1 MIEFVDNWIMLS
13 KQWQIK
19 NNQVEAD
26 VTFNEYFFVSRVL
39 RMRWAINTNSL
50 IISLFLEIYK
60 KWFCMHKK
68 ISSLQSTTL
77 QIEPREI
84 IGLNRTIEC
93 KNLLVLMGRIAN
105 C

>member
-1 MIEFVDNWIMLS
+1 MIEPVDNWIMLS

-39 RMRWAINTNSL
+39 RMRSAINTNSS
-50 IISLFLEIYK
+50 IISLSLEIYK
-60 KWFCMHKK
+60 KWFCMHQK

-84 IGLNRTIEC
+84 IGLNRI
-93 KNLLVLMGRIAN
+93 I
-105 C
+105 